1 MVDPM
6 HFEAHADTYGEAR
19 PPYPP
24 ALWDGLRRLGVLQP
38 GRRALDIGAGTGQ
51 ATGPLLAAGLNVTAV
66 EPGPQLA
73 AHLRRAYPDA
83 AVIVERVEDAEL
95 PENGFDIA
103 IAATSIHWIDL
114 AVALPKVH
122 RALTHEGRFL
132 VWRNVFGDPHA
143 GTPFREQVARI
154 VQDRGTPP
162 RPGRDPEDVSALTA
176 ELIRSGLF
184 TVDVVRTFRWNIELN
199 DRQVFR
205 LFSTFSDW
213 TAEEADRAAAA
224 VRELG
229 GTVVEHYMTWLVAST
244 PAKIPCADRR

>member
-1 MVDPM
+1 MA
-6 HFEAHADTYGEAR
+6 ER
-19 PPYPP
+19 
-24 ALWDGLRRLGVLQP
+24 LRRP
-38 GRRALDIGAGTGQ
+38 RCRD
-51 ATGPLLAAGLNVTAV
+51 
-66 EPGPQLA
+66 
-73 AHLRRAYPDA
+73 
-83 AVIVERVEDAEL
+83 
-95 PENGFDIA
+95 
-103 IAATSIHWIDL
+103 
-114 AVALPKVH
+114 
-122 RALTHEGRFL
+122 
-132 VWRNVFGDPHA
+132 
-143 GTPFREQVARI
+143 PFREQVARI